1 MKNRSIMCRLRTRL
15 YHIALGVGMCLSI
28 GACDLLEVDPT
39 SVITS
44 DSFWQTES
52 DAEGGLAGMYVK
64 LRTES
69 VENLFIWG
77 ELRSETLESEAIVG
91 DNYMKYRENDLSASF
106 GPSWQGLYSVVNYVY
121 FTMAKIWGGVPIRT
135 EPMEKYDAATVH
147 KARATLEEVFTLIK
161 DDLKDA
167 L

>member
-1 MKNRSIMCRLRTRL
+1 MCRLRTRL

-52 DAEGGLAGMYVK
+52 DAQGGLAGMYVK

-106 GPSWQGLYSVVNYVY
+106 GPSWQGLYSVVNAANLIL
-121 FTMAKIWGGVPIRT
+121 TKVPEITFSSEDTRKLLLAQAHA
-135 EPMEKYDAATVH
+135 MRAYGEKPLV
-147 KARATLEEVFTLIK
+147 
-161 DDLKDA
+161 
-167 L
+167 

>member
-1 MKNRSIMCRLRTRL
+1 MCRLRTRL

-52 DAEGGLAGMYVK
+52 DAQGGLAGMYVK

-69 VENLFIWG
+69 VENLFIWANC
-77 ELRSETLESEAIVG
+77 EVRRWNPRRLSEIIT
-91 DNYMKYRENDLSASF
+91 
-106 GPSWQGLYSVVNYVY
+106 
-121 FTMAKIWGGVPIRT
+121 
-135 EPMEKYDAATVH
+135 
-147 KARATLEEVFTLIK
+147 
-161 DDLKDA
+161 
-167 L
+167 